1 MVAEIFYSFLCACCG
16 HRCPYNTMQIA
27 LAMALKQE
35 NTADHMSI
43 LTDGLFCI
51 NSIRKYKIDP
61 AAYKQHLRKDL
72 LQQTNQLL

>member
-1 MVAEIFYSFLCACCG
+1 
-16 HRCPYNTMQIA
+16 MQIA